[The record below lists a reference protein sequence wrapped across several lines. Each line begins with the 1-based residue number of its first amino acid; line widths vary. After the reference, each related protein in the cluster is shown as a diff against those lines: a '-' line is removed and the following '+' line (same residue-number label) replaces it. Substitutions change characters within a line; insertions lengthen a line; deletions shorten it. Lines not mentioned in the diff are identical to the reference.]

1 MFLAG
6 ATRKAQEG
14 RMPKQATKR
23 RIENLRRTSQA
34 KKGRV
39 VTIPYP
45 LDPDEATW
53 EVELLRVSKGAF
65 LALWQ
70 TGDDRIGF
78 SEADRLIYDKA
89 QPIARI
95 LRKVRRP
102 RSVAGEEE

>member
-1 MFLAG
+1 MPRR
-6 ATRKAQEG
+6 AT
-14 RMPKQATKR
+14 KQAANRKSAKK
-23 RIENLRRTSQA
+23 TSQA